1 MGSGLWCGK
10 GNQGTSGED
19 CSIGGP
25 AWLLGGFDGLWVRR
39 TPAAREGK
47 LAGDRRRPVAQEG
60 TLSALAPQAWWFVRQ
75 CGRSVGGRRQDPT
88 VKDLE
93 VHTEEFELKLEGQR
107 DPLRGLGQDAG
118 GKKGCPLGRLPC
130 KKQRPGATGQGW
142 PDLAFGEPGEEVHPS
157 LGLFLWSVPPIF
169 FLFSQYVL
177 K

>member
-1 MGSGLWCGK
+1 MGSGLWGRLQPHGVEK
-10 GNQGTSGED
+10 ETRGPRED

-25 AWLLGGFDGLWVRR
+25 AWLLGGFDGLWVSRA
-39 TPAAREGK
+39 PAARKSK

-60 TLSALAPQAWWFVRQ
+60 TLSALAPEAGWFVRQ

-118 GKKGCPLGRLPC
+118 GKRGCPLGRKAAL
-130 KKQRPGATGQGW
+130 RVAEAGSYGPGSA
-142 PDLAFGEPGEEVHPS
+142 
-157 LGLFLWSVPPIF
+157 
-169 FLFSQYVL
+169 
-177 K
+177 